1 MADSSVA
8 GDTGFRPSLRRVPE
22 RSMNGAGTRPGVT
35 RSTAGRGTRRT
46 ASLNMPGLR
55 ALGRQRLG

>member
-1 MADSSVA
+1 
-8 GDTGFRPSLRRVPE
+8 
-22 RSMNGAGTRPGVT
+22 MNDAGTRAGT
-35 RSTAGRGTRRT
+35 ARSTPGRGTRRT